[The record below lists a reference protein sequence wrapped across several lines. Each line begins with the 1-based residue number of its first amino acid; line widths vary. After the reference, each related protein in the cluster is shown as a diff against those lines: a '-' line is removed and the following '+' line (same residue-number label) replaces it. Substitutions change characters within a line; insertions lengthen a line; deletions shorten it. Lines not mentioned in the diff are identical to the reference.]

1 MRHITPALLNA
12 LLVGLLA
19 SAASASVPNRP
30 PSPQA
35 APVLKTDAA
44 LIWESSHTFFGE
56 PLDPHPFA
64 TEFYIHDFAAEMPVG
79 SRPHSR
85 WISPVSN
92 AASGLTSA
100 ASGLSKKVANL
111 RRALVRM
118 MP

>member
-1 MRHITPALLNA
+1 MLLNA
-12 LLVGLLA
+12 LFVGLLA
-19 SAASASVPNRP
+19 SAASASVPNRLR
-30 PSPQA
+30 SSEA
-35 APVLKTDAA
+35 APVLQTDAA
-44 LIWESSHTFFGE
+44 LIWESSHTLFGE
-56 PLDPHPFA
+56 PLDPHPFE
-64 TEFYIHDFAAEMPVG
+64 TEFYMHDFAAETPVE

-85 WISPVSN
+85 WISPVSS

>member
-1 MRHITPALLNA
+1 MRRITPVLLNA
-12 LLVGLLA
+12 LVVGLLGA
-19 SAASASVPNRP
+19 VAFANVPSRLVA
-30 PSPQA
+30 PQA

-44 LIWESSHTFFGE
+44 LIWESSHTLFGE
-56 PLDPHPFA
+56 PLNPHPFA
-64 TEFYIHDFAAEMPVG
+64 TEFYIHDFAAETTAE

-111 RRALVRM
+111 RRALVRV